1 MSVPLVP
8 TVPEGGNT
16 NSPSVVKTVKK
27 SKTINPAKRWCFTL
41 NNYTEEEICSI
52 VPIIKKKCSIGCIG
66 KEIGENKTPHL
77 QGYIEFKTKTRPLT
91 HFKTKRIHWEKCKGD
106 RQSNIDYCSKDGNVI
121 LYHGIEKPYTLEL
134 PELYDWEKYVIEIID
149 KEPNDRHIHW
159 VWEEYG
165 NAGKTTFAKWI
176 FLHYEGALLLS
187 GKADNMKHAIIQ
199 YKETNGKLPKI
210 ILVDIP
216 RTSLQYLSYQGLEE
230 IKNMFFYSGK
240 YEGGMVCGAPP
251 HLIIFANEP
260 PDTYKVSQDRWV
272 IKNI

>member
-16 NSPSVVKTVKK
+16 ISPSVVKKK
-27 SKTINPAKRWCFTL
+27 KKINPAKRWCFTL
-41 NNYTEEEICSI
+41 NNYTEEDICSI
-52 VPIIKKKCSIGCIG
+52 VPIIKKMCKIGCIG
-66 KEIGENKTPHL
+66 KEVGEKGTPHL

-91 HFKTKRIHWEKCKGD
+91 HFKTKRIHWTKCEGN
-106 RQSNIDYCSKDGNVI
+106 RESNLVYCSKEGNVI
-121 LYHGIEKPYTLEL
+121 LYHGIDKPYKLEL

-199 YKETNGKLPKI
+199 YKALG
-210 ILVDIP
+210 
-216 RTSLQYLSYQGLEE
+216 S
-230 IKNMFFYSGK
+230 
-240 YEGGMVCGAPP
+240 
-251 HLIIFANEP
+251 
-260 PDTYKVSQDRWV
+260 
-272 IKNI
+272 